1 MIGKLNKVDGN
12 WVVEYPK
19 HPTSHKI
26 YETATLQLHPD
37 DVKTCNDYGDYS
49 VDWIG
54 KEVKFDIV
62 EVTKQHQYTNGEWA
76 RSYQEIKYAKL
87 R

>member
-37 DVKTCNDYGDYS
+37 DAIYCFPSDIGDE
-49 VDWIG
+49 VQFKIIDEFNNPELFRGIG
-54 KEVKFDIV
+54 WGD
-62 EVTKQHQYTNGEWA
+62 GET
-76 RSYQEIKYAKL
+76 YAKL
-87 R
+87 HERE

>member
-1 MIGKLNKVDGN
+1 MKGTLTKINDN

-19 HPTSHKI
+19 HASNKI
-26 YETATLQLHPD
+26 YETATLPLHPE

-54 KEVKFDIV
+54 KEVKFDII
-62 EVTKQHQYTNGEWA
+62 EVTKQHQYTNDKWA

>member
-1 MIGKLNKVDGN
+1 MKGTLTKINDN

-19 HPTSHKI
+19 HASNKI
-26 YETATLQLHPD
+26 YEAATLPLHPE

-62 EVTKQHQYTNGEWA
+62 EVTKQHQYTNDKWA